1 MAIGAI
7 DIGGTK
13 TITAILSD
21 SGEILVSRHFSTE
34 SSDWHEHFALT
45 AKHFKTCEEMHKTQ
59 TLGKD
64 PLVGVGINVPGMTDN
79 INGILIYAPHQNWY
93 DVPVRDYFRSAL
105 SIQNVQVENDVN
117 SCALGEMVFGG
128 GGSDFLWLTI
138 STGNGGAIVA
148 NSKLIRGFSN
158 CAGEFGHVKVEFD
171 HPRLCACGQ
180 RGCLESQSSGT
191 AIKEIFLET
200 MNENPEFLSQV
211 KIFEK
216 ENRDFKRDA
225 SGLALLANEG
235 NPTARALYR
244 NVGKYLGRAIS
255 YGLNISNPEIV
266 YLGGGVAKSLQ
277 LFLPELLN
285 EIDRSV
291 VPGAKKVEIRETML
305 GYNAALLG
313 AGSLIKLNL

>member
-21 SGEILVSRHFSTE
+21 SGEILVSRYFPTVSN
-34 SSDWHEHFALT
+34 DWYEHFTLT
-45 AKHFKTCEEMHKTQ
+45 AKYFETCYEMYKTQ
-59 TLGKD
+59 TFGKD
-64 PLVGVGINVPGMTDN
+64 PLVGVGINVPGMADN
-79 INGILIYAPHQNWY
+79 INGILLYAPHQNWH
-93 DVPVRDYFRSAL
+93 DVPVRDFFRSAL

-117 SCALGEMVFGG
+117 ACALGEMVFGG
-128 GGSDFLWLTI
+128 GGADFLWLTI

-148 NSKLIRGFSN
+148 NSKLIRGSSN
-158 CAGEFGHVKVEFD
+158 CAGEFGHLKVEFEN
-171 HPRLCACGQ
+171 PRLCACGQ

-200 MNENPEFLSQV
+200 MNGNPGFLSQV

-216 ENRDFKRDA
+216 KNRDFKRDA

-235 NPTARALYR
+235 NLTARALYHD
-244 NVGKYLGRAIS
+244 VGKYLGRAIS
-255 YGLNISNPEIV
+255 YGLNISNPEKV
-266 YLGGGVAKSLQ
+266 YLGGGVAQSMQ
-277 LFLPELLN
+277 LFLPALLN

-291 VPGAKKVEIRETML
+291 VPGAKKVEICETKL

-313 AGSLIKLNL
+313 AGALVKLNV